1 MQTRLAAPTTTACG
15 KWILTAPSI
24 IRRYGRSKS
33 AWEVVCPLPPTLLLL
48 GQEAILYYE
57 STREGDVRVS
67 VFNTLGLLVREQQA
81 SFQKGDNYL
90 AVDLSDL
97 SAGNY
102 ILRLEDGTQTPLVQ
116 QIIVK

>member
-1 MQTRLAAPTTTACG
+1 
-15 KWILTAPSI
+15 
-24 IRRYGRSKS
+24 
-33 AWEVVCPLPPTLLLL
+33 
-48 GQEAILYYE
+48 
-57 STREGDVRVS
+57 
-67 VFNTLGLLVREQQA
+67 LVREQQA